1 MQISIFC
8 DATPQSGLGHL
19 KRMQKLKALLETMGA
34 QTTLFASHSTDLPPD
49 WHKASI
55 HAKVVIIDSYLAPL
69 SFYKTISSK
78 LVVFEDMPQT
88 YPPHVFVINP
98 GYQAH
103 TRYTTTAQQNPRYF
117 LGIDFLPID
126 PLFISKNKALKP
138 TLSKLFLSFGGSDLA
153 LSFYQ
158 KALNLLQKT
167 PLEVHITAPLNIIQ
181 ALQINYLQS
190 PKYYYHANACFK
202 DIAFL
207 MQESDL
213 ALLAGGGMLY
223 EAILSKTP
231 IIAIPVAPNQQ
242 PQVQALSA
250 QGSCH
255 ASSLEGLLESVQI
268 LSPLHNRERMQKDQE
283 KLKIGHKLHKTMQE
297 ILTC

>member
-8 DATPQSGLGHL
+8 DASPQSGLGHL

-34 QTTLFASHSTDLPPD
+34 QITLFAIHSLADIH
-49 WHKASI
+49 WRRASTND
-55 HAKVVIIDSYLAPL
+55 VVIIDSYLAPP
-69 SFYKTISSK
+69 SFYQTILSK

-103 TRYTTTAQQNPRYF
+103 TRYTKTAQQNPRYF
-117 LGIDFLPID
+117 LGIDFLPVD
-126 PLFISKNKALKP
+126 SLFISKSKFLKP
-138 TLSKLFLSFGGSDLA
+138 TLSKLFLCFGGSDLA
-153 LSFYQ
+153 LPFYQ
-158 KALNLLQKT
+158 KALHLLQKT
-167 PLEVHITAPLNIIQ
+167 PLEVHIIAPLNIIQ
-181 ALQINYLQS
+181 TLKSHPQS
-190 PKYYYHANACFK
+190 PRYHYHANACLK
-202 DIAFL
+202 DIALL

-231 IIAIPVAPNQQ
+231 IITIPIAPNQQ

-250 QGSCH
+250 QGSCC
-255 ASSLEGLLESVQI
+255 ASNLEGLLESLQD
-268 LSPLHNRERMQKDQE
+268 LSSLHHRERMQKAQE

>member
-1 MQISIFC
+1 MQINIFC

-34 QTTLFASHSTDLPPD
+34 QTTLFASHSTNLPLD
-49 WHKASI
+49 WHKAS
-55 HAKVVIIDSYLAPL
+55 HAKVVIVDSYLAPP

-88 YPPHVFVINP
+88 YPPHAFVINP

-103 TRYTTTAQQNPRYF
+103 TRYTKTAQQNPRYF

-126 PLFISKNKALKP
+126 PIFISKSKALKP
-138 TLSKLFLSFGGSDLA
+138 TLSKLFLCFGGSDLA
-153 LSFYQ
+153 LPFYQ
-158 KALNLLQKT
+158 KALNSLQKT
-167 PLEVHITAPLNIIQ
+167 PLEVHIIAPLNIIQ
-181 ALQINYLQS
+181 ALQINHPQI
-190 PKYYYHANACFK
+190 PKYRYYANACFK

-231 IIAIPVAPNQQ
+231 IITIPIAPNQQ

-255 ASSLEGLLESVQI
+255 ASHLEGLLESVQI
-268 LSPLHNRERMQKDQE
+268 LSPLRSREHMQKAQE

>member
-1 MQISIFC
+1 MQISIFY
-8 DATPQSGLGHL
+8 DASPQSGLGHL

-34 QTTLFASHSTDLPPD
+34 QTTLFAIHSLANIH
-49 WHKASI
+49 WRRASTNN
-55 HAKVVIIDSYLAPL
+55 VVIIDSYLTPP
-69 SFYKTISSK
+69 SFYQTILSK

-103 TRYTTTAQQNPRYF
+103 TRYTKTAQQNPRYF
-117 LGIDFLPID
+117 LGIDFLPVD
-126 PLFISKNKALKP
+126 PLFISKSKPLKP
-138 TLSKLFLSFGGSDLA
+138 TLSKLFLCFGGSDLA
-153 LSFYQ
+153 LPFYQ
-158 KALNLLQKT
+158 KALHLLQKT
-167 PLEVHITAPLNIIQ
+167 PLEVHIIAPLNIIQ
-181 ALQINYLQS
+181 TLKSHLQS
-190 PKYYYHANACFK
+190 PRYHYHANACLK
-202 DIAFL
+202 DIALL

-231 IIAIPVAPNQQ
+231 IITIPIAPNQQ

-250 QGSCH
+250 QGSCY
-255 ASSLEGLLESVQI
+255 AGNLERLLESVQI
-268 LSPLHNRERMQKDQE
+268 LSSPHHRERMQKAQ
-283 KLKIGHKLHKTMQE
+283 KRLKIGHKLHKTMQE